1 MASLATWTSEKGIP
15 VRNLWFL
22 LVHASGLAGLLERAE
37 GGVDGDAEVPD
48 LLGILLAEAVERR
61 LRRGLGR
68 GYVSRIA
75 ALSRVRGRIDW
86 LATESRQ
93 QLLRGQI
100 TCRFH
105 DLTFDRPR
113 NRFARAALGALSAR
127 VGKPELSGRLR
138 DLDRSLEA
146 WGVRADPPSVASLL
160 GDAPT
165 PRETD
170 DRLMVEIA
178 RLALDVV
185 LPSEAADRWSV
196 TRLSR
201 DERLLRKIFEAGVA
215 GYLRHHLDGRDGWTV
230 RPQRPLKWQTSE
242 ATPGLSAILQG
253 MVADVVLERD
263 KRRIVVDTK
272 FTTMLTRSRFDREV
286 LKNEHVFQL
295 YAYLRSQE
303 GLSDVTDSAEGL
315 LLYPALGIE
324 QSESV
329 LIDGHRL
336 RFASIDLSQPN
347 LELGDKIKTL
357 VCG

>member
-1 MASLATWTSEKGIP
+1 MASLATWTSDKGIP

-22 LVHASGLAGLLERAE
+22 LVHASGLARLLEREE
-37 GGVDGDAEVPD
+37 GGIDGDAEVPD
-48 LLGILLAEAVERR
+48 LLGMLLAVSVERR

-68 GYVSRIA
+68 GYVSKTA

-100 TCRFH
+100 TCRFQE
-105 DLTFDRPR
+105 LTFDRAR
-113 NRFARAALGALSAR
+113 NRLARAALGALA
-127 VGKPELSGRLR
+127 GHIAKPELRARLH

-146 WGVRADPPSVASLL
+146 RGVGAERPSRAALL
-160 GDAPT
+160 ADMPA

-170 DRLMVEIA
+170 DRLMVESA

-185 LPSEAADRWSV
+185 LPSQAEDRGTV

-201 DERLLRKIFEAGVA
+201 EENLLRKIFEAGIA
-215 GYLRHHLDGRDGWTV
+215 GYLRHHLDRRDGWSV
-230 RPQRPLKWQTSE
+230 RSQRLLRWQASG
-242 ATPGLSAILQG
+242 ATPGLAAILQD
-253 MVADVVLERD
+253 MVADIVLDRGT
-263 KRRIVVDTK
+263 RRIVVDTK
-272 FTTMLTRSRFDREV
+272 FTTMLTRGRFDREV
-286 LKNEHVFQL
+286 LKNDHIFQL

-303 GLSDVTDSAEGL
+303 GLSPLADSAEGL
-315 LLYPALGIE
+315 LLYPAIGNE

-329 LIDGHRL
+329 IIDGHRL

-347 LELGDKIKTL
+347 RELGEKIKAI